1 MTVETATISA
11 AAIPPKKREYSGI
24 SSPSQYPLQPSP
36 AMSDQEEVSVKTPSS
51 PPVSPSPIS
60 ASDLHHA
67 MASKTGPLR
76 SSGFMIT
83 DILSGAAS
91 AGLPLPLGL
100 QAPLASLHHH
110 RVPSPHDTASSDAGS
125 NDNDIS
131 DDGEDGKHEQHF
143 LLLSLRFI
151 CDHGVCRASS
161 LVCIKNIFCAGKIIL
176 VVSVNSF

>member
-1 MTVETATISA
+1 MTVETASISS

-36 AMSDQEEVSVKTPSS
+36 DMSDQEEVSVKTPSS
-51 PPVSPSPIS
+51 PPVSPSPLS

-83 DILSGAAS
+83 DILSGAAN

-131 DDGEDGKHEQHF
+131 DDGEDGKQQLF
-143 LLLSLRFI
+143 YSSFRFI
-151 CDHGVCRASS
+151 DDHGVCRASRLS
-161 LVCIKNIFCAGKIIL
+161 ASKT
-176 VVSVNSF
+176 VSQLAK